1 MNLNRYC
8 RLGIAA
14 LLALGLLQACRD
26 GHTAVFPGRFKYSSF
41 KDSLIAVAYDTAG
54 ETSNIFDTAL
64 FARHVDSTNDLLE
77 KLDTGWHHE
86 LTMLKQLEK
95 VRRHWKDTAQD
106 LAGEIALINEN
117 TKTLD
122 SFLASKEPRGAAPCR
137 EKDCP
142 VFADVVKSSQTLYL
156 YLAGTLTDSF
166 PVSTGIPKRETPNFS
181 VRVSGPLLK
190 KYTSRKFPGGNYQGL
205 GNMPYTVFV
214 RGGFAIHGTTTGN
227 IAFLGNKA
235 SHGCIRLHPL
245 NGRLF
250 YELVRMVGVDNAWV
264 VVRE

>member
-1 MNLNRYC
+1 MNLNSYSRFA
-8 RLGIAA
+8 IAA
-14 LLALGLLQACRD
+14 LLAICVLQSCRD
-26 GHTAVFPGRFKYSSF
+26 GRTAVFPGHFKYSSF
-41 KDSLIAVAYDTAG
+41 KDSIISAGYDTAD

-64 FARHVDSTNDLLE
+64 FARHVDSTNSLLV

-95 VRRHWKDTAQD
+95 VRRHWKDTGQD

-117 TKTLD
+117 TKALD
-122 SFLASKEPRGAAPCR
+122 SFLASKEPSGTAPCR
-137 EKDCP
+137 EIDCP
-142 VFADVVKSSQTLYL
+142 VFAEVVKSSQTLYL
-156 YLAGTLTDSF
+156 YLAGALTDSF

-181 VRVSGPLLK
+181 VRASGPLLK

-214 RGGFAIHGTTTGN
+214 RGGYAIHGTTTGN
-227 IAFLGNKA
+227 LAYLGSKA

-250 YELVRMVGVDNAWV
+250 YELVRMVGVENTWV
-264 VVRE
+264 VVRD